1 MALFHGIINTYMEE
15 NNVKIVVLS
24 ELLETRARKEKELQF
39 YHEQL
44 KELQLKASYVMA
56 EINLTTKIIYMI
68 EQEKIFD
75 IEKHLKSMREQ

>member
-1 MALFHGIINTYMEE
+1 MEDK
-15 NNVKIVVLS
+15 NVKVVVLS

-56 EINLTTKIIYMI
+56 EINLTTRIIQMI
-68 EQEKIFD
+68 EQEKIYD
-75 IEKHLKSMREQ
+75 IDKHIKTMREQ

>member
-1 MALFHGIINTYMEE
+1 MEE